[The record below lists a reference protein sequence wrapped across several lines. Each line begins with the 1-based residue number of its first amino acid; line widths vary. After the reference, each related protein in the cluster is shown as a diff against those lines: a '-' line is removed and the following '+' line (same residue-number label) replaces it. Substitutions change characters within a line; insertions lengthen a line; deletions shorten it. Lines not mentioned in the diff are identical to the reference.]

1 MNWLQRILLMFA
13 GAFLFMLA
21 FGVATGSYD
30 GSAWLALVEF
40 VGGVACFFFAFSP
53 SRKPQDAE

>member
-1 MNWLQRILLMFA
+1 MNWMQRILLILA
-13 GAFLFMLA
+13 GAFLLMLA

-40 VGGVACFFFAFSP
+40 AAAIGCFYFALS
-53 SRKPQDAE
+53 STGKARDAE